1 MINTFFFNNWK
12 LPENWISNTQSFFH
26 GLKYLKQRAFRGYA
40 DCDLWSIDCYLC
52 EIMPKM
58 LKRLQET
65 THGYPIGFTEETWDQ
80 ALDKMIEGFEAAKR
94 IIDDEYMDKVQP
106 DWYKKIMTMDKANKF
121 DEPIFT
127 VESNKKALEMIKAD
141 EELFKTSMKIF
152 VDNYF
157 GLWD

>member
-1 MINTFFFNNWK
+1 
-12 LPENWISNTQSFFH
+12 
-26 GLKYLKQRAFRGYA
+26 
-40 DCDLWSIDCYLC
+40 
-52 EIMPKM
+52 MPKM

-65 THGYPIGFTEETWDQ
+65 THGYPIGFTEETWDE
-80 ALDKMIEGFEAAKR
+80 ALDKMVEGFEAAQR
-94 IIDDEYMDKVQP
+94 IIDNKYMDEIQP
-106 DWYKKIMTMDKANKF
+106 DWYEKIMAMDKVNKF
-121 DEPIFT
+121 DKSIFI